1 MSGHYRSES
10 VKATAQRPHSLYAEH
25 HPFPLPPEIQ
35 VQAEPV
41 LRRLECRVMDN
52 PYLMFPTS
60 NSGEPQALGAFKH
73 SLFNLEVVL
82 TALDRMRRE
91 VVNQGKAGEEAFAD
105 LQTIQTAFEHEIRQ
119 QEALIDWM
127 KLTWRYDPAIQ
138 SAAGEAPEPRP
149 EESAVS
155 EEAPQS
161 EETEATLPYPRF
173 LDELNTWTDKHR
185 GLIRALQM
193 MTESLEPYSKFP
205 LWSVAEALDRQT
217 DDLEELWR
225 AQQPT
230 KSIAGEVIPSHPSE
244 PVETEAKGVSVS

>member
-10 VKATAQRPHSLYAEH
+10 VKATAQKPHGLYAQH
-25 HPFPLPPEIQ
+25 HPFALPPEIQ
-35 VQAEPV
+35 VQAESV

-60 NSGEPQALGAFKH
+60 ESGEPQALGAFQH

-91 VVNQGKAGEEAFAD
+91 VVNQGEASEEAFAD
-105 LQTIQTAFEHEIRQ
+105 LQTIQMAFEHEIRQ

-127 KLTWRYDPAIQ
+127 RLTWRYDPAIQ
-138 SAAGEAPEPRP
+138 SAAGEAPGIPL

-155 EEAPQS
+155 GEAPQS
-161 EETEATLPYPRF
+161 EETDETLPYPRF
-173 LDELNTWTDKHR
+173 LDALNEWTDKHR

-193 MTESLEPYSKFP
+193 MNGEIDHNSKFAI
-205 LWSVAEALDRQT
+205 WSMAEVLDGQT
-217 DDLEELWR
+217 DDLEELWK
-225 AQQPT
+225 AQRPT
-230 KSIAGEVIPSHPSE
+230 RSSDREGHR
-244 PVETEAKGVSVS
+244 TCAKA

>member
-10 VKATAQRPHSLYAEH
+10 VKATAQKPHGLYAQH
-25 HPFPLPPEIQ
+25 HPFALPPEIQ
-35 VQAEPV
+35 AQAESV

-52 PYLMFPTS
+52 PYLMFPAS
-60 NSGEPQALGAFKH
+60 ESGEPQALEAFKH

-91 VVNQGKAGEEAFAD
+91 VVNQGEASEEAFAD
-105 LQTIQTAFEHEIRQ
+105 LQTIQMAFEHEIRQ

-127 KLTWRYDPAIQ
+127 KLTWRYDPVIQ
-138 SAAGEAPEPRP
+138 SAADEAPETPV

-161 EETEATLPYPRF
+161 EKTDETVPYPRF
-173 LDELNTWTDKHR
+173 LDELNEWTDKHR

-193 MTESLEPYSKFP
+193 MNPEIDHNSKFAI
-205 LWSVAEALDRQT
+205 WAMTEAFDRQT
-217 DDLEELWR
+217 DDLEELWT
-225 AQQPT
+225 AQRKT
-230 KSIAGEVIPSHPSE
+230 KLSDGEGHSHDQH
-244 PVETEAKGVSVS
+244 